1 MSQLAL
7 LLQVFLFTARIWQS
21 IAAINHGAISAPPR
35 AAVGTCARFT
45 FTLFAWQMPR
55 RASQFSPLKN
65 VCAGMSAC
73 FYADCT
79 TFMGGFKRFLLLQQT
94 WVRER

>member
-7 LLQVFLFTARIWQS
+7 LLQGFLFTARIWRS

-35 AAVGTCARFT
+35 PAVGTCARFT

-55 RASQFSPLKN
+55 RASQFPPLN
-65 VCAGMSAC
+65 NDSAGMPAC

-79 TFMGGFKRFLLLQQT
+79 TFTDGFNSFLLLQHT